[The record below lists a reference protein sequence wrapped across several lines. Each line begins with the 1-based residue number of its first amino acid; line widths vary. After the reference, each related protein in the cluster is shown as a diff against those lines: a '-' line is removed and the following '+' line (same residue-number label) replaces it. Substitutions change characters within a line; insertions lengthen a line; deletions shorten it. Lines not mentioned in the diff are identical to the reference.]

1 MNAIKLEQAVRPSA
15 VSGRTEQMVT
25 FFVADQIFGLS
36 AHKVRDVLRAQ
47 PLTRVP
53 LAAAEIAGAIN
64 LRGHIVTAIDVRARL
79 GAPAA
84 ADGASHMCVVVER
97 GGEQFCLIV
106 DAVGDVLSVDATEI
120 EPIPSFLPPAWAQ
133 VSCGIYRMQEKLLL
147 LLDVDQLL
155 TY

>member
-1 MNAIKLEQAVRPSA
+1 
-15 VSGRTEQMVT
+15 MVT

-36 AHKVRDVLRAQ
+36 AYKVRDVLRAQ

-84 ADGASHMCVVVER
+84 PADASHMCVVVER
-97 GGEQFCLIV
+97 SGEQFCLVV
-106 DAVGDVLSVDATEI
+106 DAVGDVITVDSVDI
-120 EPIPSFLPPAWAQ
+120 EPTPSFLPTAWAQ
-133 VSCGIYRMQEKLLL
+133 VSGGIYRMQERLLL
-147 LLDVDQLL
+147 LLDVEQLL
-155 TY
+155 SY